1 MLTAC
6 ERVIRGPCAEMG
18 ADLRESNSEQ
28 DHVHLLVRYPPR
40 LPVST
45 LVNRLKA
52 VSAHY
57 PRKEFTSRVSRHL
70 MHGHLWSPS
79 YLAASCG
86 GAPLDIIT
94 QYIDQQKRPGQ
105 TDTIPP
111 GPQRTGSFT

>member
-6 ERVIRGPCAEMG
+6 EQMMQELRAEMG
-18 ADLRESNSEQ
+18 ADLRESSGEP
-28 DHVHLLVRYPPR
+28 DHVHRLVRYPPR
-40 LPVST
+40 PPVST

-52 VSAHY
+52 VPAHY
-57 PRKEFTSRVSRHL
+57 LRKEFTGRVSPHL

-86 GAPLDIIT
+86 GAPTEIIT